1 MARFARLDVYRAML
15 DSGVV
20 PLFYEADADRSFEVV
35 RALVA
40 GGARVIEFTNRGD
53 AAYPVFVELARRL
66 GAELPDAILGVGTVV
81 DAPTAALFLAAG
93 ASFVVSPAFDEA
105 TARLCNRRRVAY
117 LPGCATATEIG
128 HAEELGA
135 EIVKLFPGSVVG
147 PAGLRALLG
156 PSPWTRIMP
165 TGGVEP
171 TAESIGG
178 WIRAGAACVG
188 LGSGLIPAGEVAA
201 GQWQAITART
211 AATLGFVAAARAP
224 HDSGAA

>member
-15 DSGVV
+15 DTGVV
-20 PLFYEADADRSFEVV
+20 PLFYEADADRAFEVV

-40 GGARVIEFTNRGD
+40 GGARVIELTNRGD
-53 AAYPVFVELARRL
+53 SAYPVFAELVRRV
-66 GAELPDAILGVGTVV
+66 GRELPDAIVGVGTIV
-81 DAPTAALFLAAG
+81 DAPTAALFIAAG
-93 ASFVVSPAFDEA
+93 ADFVVSPAFDEA
-105 TARLCNRRRVAY
+105 TARLCNRRRVPY

-147 PAGLRALLG
+147 PAGLKALLG
-156 PSPWTRIMP
+156 PSPWSRLMP

-171 TAESIGG
+171 TAESIGC

-188 LGSGLIPAGEVAA
+188 LGSGLIPAAEVAA
-201 GQWQAITART
+201 AHLTAITART
-211 AATLGFVAAARAP
+211 AAAIGFVADARGP
-224 HDSGAA
+224 RS